1 MIKDVR
7 IEQVRSKISK
17 ITNDSLKYFEEKWK
31 TSRFSIKKELISKI
45 TLKHRVRKTRITKQ
59 RRSIIRNR
67 HGVHQR
73 RL

>member
-31 TSRFSIKKELISKI
+31 TSRFSIKK
-45 TLKHRVRKTRITKQ
+45 RI
-59 RRSIIRNR
+59 N
-67 HGVHQR
+67 
-73 RL
+73 LEDYP

>member
-31 TSRFSIKKELISKI
+31 TSQGFPLKKELISKI
-45 TLKHRVRKTRITKQ
+45 TLRHRVRKTRITK
-59 RRSIIRNR
+59 
-67 HGVHQR
+67 
-73 RL
+73 